1 MLILEDLSMTGLV
14 PNPLLVVE
22 DVICDDAE
30 DVEDVICDDVVEDV
44 ICDDV
49 NDAGDEDDDDNDNDN
64 NLDLTL
70 LLNLYFWHALV
81 ER

>member
-1 MLILEDLSMTGLV
+1 MILEDLSMTGLV

-22 DVICDDAE
+22 DVICDDV
-30 DVEDVICDDVVEDV
+30 VEDVICDDVVEDV